1 MRNGRLF
8 AALSCITLST
18 AGCGSEGPPAQNWE
32 VGSGLRLD
40 DNNVVS
46 VSYGSGPG
54 TVVEGSDPRLSDAR
68 QPLPGNAGYIQ
79 NGTQP
84 QDASLSLA
92 GPASTRTG
100 LFVDATAEVAADVP
114 LLRVTNTSSTQPV
127 WDALPLFTV
136 DSRGGLLARGEYTYT
151 HTQQP
156 LPMSGKGMR
165 LMWAPSRGAFRAGNA
180 EAEWDTDNVGEYS
193 WAGGNRNL
201 ASGYGTFAFGDQCVA
216 SGTVAVCFGSANQA
230 TGTASFTSGASNVA
244 SGFGSTAMGY
254 TTSATGQ
261 GGVALGYRVHA
272 VGDYSVALG
281 YRVSTA
287 GRTGSFIWGD
297 ESTTTASNST
307 ADNQF
312 MVRAAGGV
320 RLRTRADL
328 GTGCD
333 LPANSGVFTCTS
345 DRNMKEDFRHVDGE
359 ALLAKVA
366 KLPVESWRY
375 KGEDGQVRHVGP
387 VAQDFRAAFG
397 LGTDDT
403 SIGLLD
409 IDGVNMAAIQALERR
424 TRELNAK
431 SAELDALKAEL
442 AELKASVAQLKASLP
457 RP

>member
-1 MRNGRLF
+1 MRNGRRV
-8 AALSCITLST
+8 AALSCIMLT
-18 AGCGSEGPPAQNWE
+18 AVGCGSEGPPAQSWE

-46 VSYGSGPG
+46 VAYGAGPG

-68 QPLPGNAGYIQ
+68 APLPGNGSYIQ

-92 GPASTRTG
+92 GTASTRSG
-100 LFVDATAEVAADVP
+100 LFVDAAAPVASPVP
-114 LLRVTNTSSTQPV
+114 LLRVTNTSGAQPV

-136 DSRGGLLARGEYTYT
+136 DSGGGLLARGEFAEYGALTT
-151 HTQQP
+151 
-156 LPMSGKGMR
+156 SGGGTR
-165 LMWAPSRGAFRAGNA
+165 LMWAPSRGAFRAGTVMTD
-180 EAEWDTDNVGEYS
+180 EWDDANVGQYS
-193 WAGGNRNL
+193 WAGGNRTQ
-201 ASGYGTFAFGDQCVA
+201 ASAYGTFAFGDQCVA
-216 SGTVAVCFGSANQA
+216 SGTVAVCFGSATQA
-230 TGTASFTSGASNVA
+230 TGTASFASGASSTA

-254 TTSATGQ
+254 TNTAMGLGS
-261 GGVALGYRVHA
+261 VAIGYRA
-272 VGDYSVALG
+272 QATGDYSVALG
-281 YRVSTA
+281 NRVSTE
-287 GRTGSFIWGD
+287 GRRGSFIWGD
-297 ESTTTASNST
+297 ASTTTTATST

-345 DRNMKEDFRHVDGE
+345 DRDMKEDFRHVDGE

-366 KLPVESWRY
+366 KLPVASWRY
-375 KGEDGQVRHVGP
+375 KGEDRQVRHLGP

-403 SIGLLD
+403 SIGMLD

-424 TRELNAK
+424 TRELHAK

-442 AELKASVAQLKASLP
+442 AELKTSVARLKAALP